1 MAAFGQT
8 AAEWDSPRVN
18 AIAQKLRCNCG
29 CNLAMSCQM
38 PPHPCPTCKRNR
50 IRIYNMLSEGKSDLD
65 IIGQYIA
72 EEGTDV
78 LWTTPGFAV
87 KAAPYIALA
96 FGLGGIV
103 IILRR
108 YIQAIPSHSA
118 NDEAVLKRFSKELA
132 EWDQ

>member
-1 MAAFGQT
+1 
-8 AAEWDSPRVN
+8 
-18 AIAQKLRCNCG
+18 
-29 CNLAMSCQM
+29 MSCQM

-72 EEGTDV
+72 EEGTEV
-78 LWTTPGFAV
+78 LWTTPGLAV
-87 KAAPYIALA
+87 KSAPYIALA

-108 YIQAIPSHSA
+108 YVRAVPSRSA
-118 NDEAVLKRFSKELA
+118 SEEAVMKRFSKELA